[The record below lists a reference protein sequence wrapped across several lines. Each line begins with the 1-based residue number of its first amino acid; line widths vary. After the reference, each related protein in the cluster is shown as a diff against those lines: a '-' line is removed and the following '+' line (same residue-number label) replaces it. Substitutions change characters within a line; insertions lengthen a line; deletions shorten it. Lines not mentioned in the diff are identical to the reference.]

1 LVIPIDELEGY
12 PKRTSVV
19 RYVVYAVV
27 ATALLGGA
35 IYGIVA
41 PAPDG
46 DMRSGRPAPDFSL
59 VSLTG
64 EPLTSRQLRGAPVV
78 LNFWASWCAPC
89 REEAPLLEAK
99 WREYRDQGVRFIG
112 VNIRDHAADA
122 REFVDRYGITFPI
135 LRDPDQQLAAE
146 LGVGIG
152 LPQTFFITEDWNL
165 IATVTGREL
174 TRVGGVQVLGA
185 ISEEE
190 LDRNIRA
197 LLEQDE

>member
-1 LVIPIDELEGY
+1 MIPIDELEGY

-19 RYVVYAVV
+19 RYVVYAVI

>member
-1 LVIPIDELEGY
+1 
-12 PKRTSVV
+12 
-19 RYVVYAVV
+19 
-27 ATALLGGA
+27 
-35 IYGIVA
+35 
-41 PAPDG
+41 
-46 DMRSGRPAPDFSL
+46 MRSGRPAPDFSL

>member
-1 LVIPIDELEGY
+1 MIPIDELEGY